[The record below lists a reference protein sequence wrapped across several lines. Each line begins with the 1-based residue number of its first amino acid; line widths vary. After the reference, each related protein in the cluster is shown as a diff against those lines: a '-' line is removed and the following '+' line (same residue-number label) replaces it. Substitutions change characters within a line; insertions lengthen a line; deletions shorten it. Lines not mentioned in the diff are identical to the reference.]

1 MARESK
7 PHIGI
12 FGRRNNGKSSLIN
25 AIAGHD
31 VAIVSDVAGTTTDP
45 VKKSVE
51 IFGIGPAIF
60 VDTAGI
66 DDVGELGE
74 KRIKKTLQ
82 VIQHIDFAILV
93 ITSNTFEAFEIRLA
107 EEFKKYEVPYIVA
120 HNKSDC
126 EPLNDK
132 LKEVLSTYN
141 CLATVATSTFDPE
154 SIKHLIHTIRQYMP
168 ETAWKKKSIIGD
180 LIQPG
185 EVVLLIVPIDN
196 EAPEGRL
203 ILPQVQL
210 IRDVLDNNAIAI
222 VLKESELEAFFKNN
236 KIKPVLAITD
246 SSIFS
251 KANELVPADIPLTG
265 FSVVL
270 ARHKGP
276 FQAFIE
282 GAYQL
287 SKLKDGDRV
296 LILESCTHQVTC
308 EDIGRFKL
316 PRWIS
321 EFTGKQINYEIVSG
335 LGSIPGVPTDYAMV
349 IQCGACM
356 ITHRQLHSRM
366 KIFIEQGVPITNY
379 GLAIAYMH
387 GVFERAIAP
396 LRKLQVTPK

>member
-1 MARESK
+1 MAREVT

-31 VAIVSDVAGTTTDP
+31 VAIVSDIAGTTTDP

-66 DDVGELGE
+66 DDEGDLGE

-82 VIQHIDFAILV
+82 AIQHIDFAILV
-93 ITSNTFEAFEIRLA
+93 ITANTFDSFEKRLVD
-107 EEFKKYEVPYIVA
+107 EFRKYDVPYLIA
-120 HNKSDC
+120 HNKNDLT
-126 EPLNDK
+126 PLSENTK
-132 LKEVLSTYN
+132 QELQQQYGS
-141 CLATVATSTFDPE
+141 LAVVPTSTFDNQ
-154 SIKHLIHTIRQYMP
+154 SIKQLIEAIQRHMP

-180 LIQPG
+180 LIQAG
-185 EVVLLIVPIDN
+185 DLVLLIVPIDN

-210 IRDVLDNNAIAI
+210 IRDVLDNHAIAI
-222 VLKESELEAFFKNN
+222 VLKETEVESFFNN
-236 KIKPVLAITD
+236 HHIKPRLAITD
-246 SSIFS
+246 SSIFK
-251 KANELVPADIPLTG
+251 KADKLVPKEIPLTG

-276 FQAFIE
+276 FEAFMD
-282 GAYQL
+282 GTYQL

-321 EFTGKQINYEIVSG
+321 EFTGKKLTFDVVSG
-335 LGSIPGVPTDYAMV
+335 LGSIPEKVSDYALV

-356 ITHRQLHSRM
+356 ITSRQVHSRM
-366 KIFIEQGVPITNY
+366 KKFIEAGIPITNY

-396 LRKLQVTPK
+396 FRRQ